1 MYKDDVIKY
10 YDNDTIAFELY
21 SSIISLSSNRIVKAI
36 DILYSEEH
44 TKDDISIFVK
54 KLNEVIVETINWLV
68 SYLSDNNKNLIESK
82 YHSLYLITGL
92 IMARYD
98 IDAES
103 LTISKTIKE
112 NEIEAECLDVD
123 RHKKE
128 KWFLDENRQVGFFA
142 KKLVE
147 LNEMKK

>member
-1 MYKDDVIKY
+1 
-10 YDNDTIAFELY
+10 
-21 SSIISLSSNRIVKAI
+21 
-36 DILYSEEH
+36 
-44 TKDDISIFVK
+44 
-54 KLNEVIVETINWLV
+54 
-68 SYLSDNNKNLIESK
+68 
-82 YHSLYLITGL
+82 
-92 IMARYD
+92 MARYD